1 MKIKYS
7 VEPSRKKRYFF
18 ITIKTLI
25 MEQIQKLKAELEQV
39 QKELR
44 ELCNK
49 AWNKN
54 HFKYYYVTEI
64 NKLSRKKT
72 NLQTKINQLRQKN
85 WYWG

>member
-1 MKIKYS
+1 
-7 VEPSRKKRYFF
+7 
-18 ITIKTLI
+18 

-54 HFKYYYVTEI
+54 HFKYYYVPEI

-85 WYWG
+85 WYWE